1 MRSLPRSSNRW
12 AKARTM
18 GLYRMADKAG
28 IKNAVRRWMFP
39 VFDKLESIVN
49 EYVTYIQSKDFHEDN
64 DYKHYI
70 YEAVMLAFYG
80 KDFFTWYNKKVS

>member
-1 MRSLPRSSNRW
+1 MNIKDCTLDELENEIVKRKISTLPE
-12 AKARTM
+12 K
-18 GLYRMADKAG
+18 
-28 IKNAVRRWMFP
+28 IKFP